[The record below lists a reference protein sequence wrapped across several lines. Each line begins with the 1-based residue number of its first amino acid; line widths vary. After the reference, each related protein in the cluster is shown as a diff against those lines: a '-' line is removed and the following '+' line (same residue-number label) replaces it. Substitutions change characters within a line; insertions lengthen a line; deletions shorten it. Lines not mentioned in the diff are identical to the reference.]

1 LARFGLG
8 SRTLVG
14 VPFVCVLVV
23 LAVIDLETRFLPNRI
38 VLPAAFVALVA
49 QIALFPDRT
58 FEWIAAGLGGALLLF
73 IPALVSPGALGMRDV
88 KLMLLLGIVLGRTIG
103 FALFV
108 ASVVGFFVALFVL
121 AREGRGALKR
131 VISFGPVLAAGGVVA
146 LLVGEDRPVL

>member
-1 LARFGLG
+1 M
-8 SRTLVG
+8 
-14 VPFVCVLVV
+14 PFVCVLVI

-38 VLPAAFVALVA
+38 VLPATLVALVA
-49 QIALFPDRT
+49 QVALFPDRT
-58 FEWIAAGLGGALLLF
+58 LEWIAAGLGGALLLF
-73 IPALVSPGALGMRDV
+73 IPALVSPGALGMGDV

-108 ASVVGFFVALFVL
+108 ASIVGLFVALFVL

-131 VISFGPVLAAGGVVA
+131 VIPFGPILAAGGVVA